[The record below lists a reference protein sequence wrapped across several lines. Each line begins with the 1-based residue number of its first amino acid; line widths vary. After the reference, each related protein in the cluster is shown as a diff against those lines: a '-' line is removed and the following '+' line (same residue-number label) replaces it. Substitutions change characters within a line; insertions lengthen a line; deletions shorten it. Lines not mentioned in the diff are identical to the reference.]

1 MALIA
6 LMIWS
11 LLFDTMLLFYASGG
25 MFGIFLLTNMIFQ
38 TFYTCTFNRRH
49 VPKDKIEKFKKGRI
63 TKD

>member
-1 MALIA
+1 MIA

-11 LLFDTMLLFYASGG
+11 LLFDTMMLFYAAGG

-38 TFYTCTFNRRH
+38 TFYTCTFNRRR

-63 TKD
+63 TKE